1 MLTLVLFVQLAVAGV
16 LLTSGVAKLRGDA
29 NRNSW
34 AALLGSA
41 WGPFRRLPAAAM
53 ARLHVATEVLV
64 GVAPLLGTVVPAVVM
79 PALVAAALLFVGFTG
94 LALHSAVTGRTITCS
109 CFGASTTP
117 LGWAHVARNLVL
129 TGLAVS
135 GATASGIAAGAVD
148 GMPPTPGHTAF
159 AVLGAVA
166 VTVLTYFFDDVV
178 DLFAPRTPSRAR
190 VRSRAL

>member
-29 NRNSW
+29 NRNTW
-34 AALLGSA
+34 AELLGRA
-41 WGPFRRLPAAAM
+41 PEPFRRLPAVAM

-64 GVAPLLGTVVPAVVM
+64 GVTLLLGTVVPAVVM

-94 LALHSAVTGRTITCS
+94 LALHSAVTGRAITCS
-109 CFGASTTP
+109 CFGASTTQ

-135 GATASGIAAGAVD
+135 GAMTSGLVTAIDS
-148 GMPPTPGHTAF
+148 MPSRPGHAAF

-166 VTVLTYFFDDVV
+166 VTALTYFFDDVV
-178 DLFAPRTPSRAR
+178 DLFAPRTQVRSGA
-190 VRSRAL
+190 RSRAV